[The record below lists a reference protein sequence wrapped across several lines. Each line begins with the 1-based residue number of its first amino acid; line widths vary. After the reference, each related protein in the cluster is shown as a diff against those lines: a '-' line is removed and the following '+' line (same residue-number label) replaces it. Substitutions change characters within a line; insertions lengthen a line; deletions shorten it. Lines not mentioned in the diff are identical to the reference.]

1 MPHPG
6 MKRRYYQ
13 MPKAEIAYLRY
24 TLESYDG
31 LAYQRTLDSAS
42 GLVEVLLPVERTV
55 DVDALLAALSEEL
68 GWQEVDPPEV
78 VPPI

>member
-42 GLVEVLLPVERTV
+42 GLVEVLWPVERTV

>member
-1 MPHPG
+1 MPQPG
-6 MKRRYYQ
+6 MNRRYYR

-42 GLVEVLLPVERTV
+42 GLVEILWPRERSEDVE
-55 DVDALLAALSEEL
+55 ALLAALSEEL
-68 GWQEVDPPEV
+68 DWREVAPPDV

>member
-1 MPHPG
+1 MN
-6 MKRRYYQ
+6 RRYYR
-13 MPKAEIAYLRY
+13 MAKSEIAYLRY

-42 GLVEVLLPVERTV
+42 GLVEVLWPVERNS
-55 DVDALLAALSEEL
+55 DVEALLTALTDEL
-68 GWQEVDPPEV
+68 GWQEVEAPEV